1 MLHGP
6 QAAISMQ
13 NAVYT
18 LPNLLTASRLVM
30 APIVVWLLL
39 SGDVTLAFWVFT
51 AAAITDLL
59 DGNIARIFD
68 MRSVLGAWLDPIADK
83 VMLLSSLFALV
94 WIGVLPVW
102 LALIVALRDLVV
114 LGGAAAYRR
123 LTGGLVVAPT
133 LLGKIATFFE
143 FSLVALALADAALN
157 WALEQEL
164 HLLLPVTALLV
175 VGSGLQYVW
184 LWADKT
190 RSYLRQQVR
199 E

>member
-1 MLHGP
+1 
-6 QAAISMQ
+6 MQ

-30 APIVVWLLL
+30 APVVVWLLL

-51 AAAITDLL
+51 AAAVTDLL

-94 WIGVLPVW
+94 WIGVLPSW
-102 LALIVALRDLVV
+102 LAVIVAVRDLVV

-133 LLGKIATFFE
+133 LLGKVATFFE
-143 FSLVALALADAALN
+143 FALVALALADAALN
-157 WALEQEL
+157 WALDWEL

-175 VGSGLQYVW
+175 VASGLQYVW

-190 RSYLRQQVR
+190 RSYLRQQPR